1 MADLP
6 NQTRLPSGAP
16 IQWRADTVP
25 SSSGTGNVLSSL
37 TMNINGQDVSLN
49 FVASKTPNHF
59 ITLSHQSR
67 ITDIVKT
74 NNTEQAARAVTEITQ
89 SPEFKAE
96 MQRRG
101 VAPATY
107 FAHTDPAGF
116 QVNRLGASRPAAR
129 GPGH

>member
-6 NQTRLPSGAP
+6 NQIRNGDGSTIG
-16 IQWRADTVP
+16 WRADTVARRD
-25 SSSGTGNVLSSL
+25 GNGQVLSGL

-49 FVASKTPNHF
+49 FVASQTPNHF
-59 ITLSHQSR
+59 ITLAHQSR
-67 ITDIVKT
+67 LTDLVKG
-74 NNTEQAARAVTEITQ
+74 NVMEQAARAVTRITE
-89 SPEFKAE
+89 SPEFQAE

-116 QVNRLGASRPAAR
+116 QRNRAGVQQSGPRP
-129 GPGH
+129 